1 MDILCRI
8 TVIIV
13 CGCEYEYICVCGC
26 VYVCVQ
32 VGIMYV
38 CKGVCKVVCMVVGM
52 CVHMTKHDYMFTS
65 NSGRGWV
72 GLRPIR
78 RAALSL
84 INCTDN
90 LLTNWLETTPL
101 SRPS

>member
-13 CGCEYEYICVCGC
+13 CVYEYEYIRVCGC
-26 VYVCVQ
+26 VYVYFK

-65 NSGRGWV
+65 NSGRGWL

-84 INCTDN
+84 INYIDN
-90 LLTNWLETTPL
+90 LLTNWLETTPS